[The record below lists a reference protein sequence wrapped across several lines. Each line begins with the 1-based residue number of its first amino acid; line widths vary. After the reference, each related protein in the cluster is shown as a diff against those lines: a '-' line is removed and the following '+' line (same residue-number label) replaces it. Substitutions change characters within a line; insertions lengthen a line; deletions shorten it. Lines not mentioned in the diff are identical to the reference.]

1 MVYIKKKKKKKPLE
15 EIVAFSLKVKRK
27 IFVVSE

>member
-1 MVYIKKKKKKKPLE
+1 MVYIKKKKKPLE